1 MLVLCPYPHGVAA
14 GQRLKFEQYY
24 DDWRAAGWEVDVAPF
39 MDTAPVARAVR
50 ARPFRRKFAG
60 VTKGYLRRLRDLFRL
75 GRYDLVYCH
84 MYVTPLGTSL
94 AERLTR
100 ALAPKLVYD
109 VEDNVM
115 AHVDRF
121 DRDHP
126 NRLLRFL
133 RASGKYS
140 FLVREADHVVTSSPA
155 LNERCKTINRRA
167 ACTYISSSVDTDR
180 FLPANRYSN
189 DGLVT
194 IGWTGTFSSRQ
205 YLDLLRGVLQELAQQ
220 RRFRLRVIGN
230 FDYALPGVDL
240 EVVRWTAEREIEDLQ
255 AIDIGLYPLPAD
267 EWVSGK
273 SGLKAIQYMAM
284 GLPCVATDVG
294 TTPLIIRDGENGLLV
309 RSEEEWLNAL
319 DALARRSGAAP
330 PAGRGGAAG
339 RRRKIFDE
347 SHRRASIA
355 RSCRARWR
363 VEREWKRASASTWPG
378 PAGCSARHSTASSA
392 ARTSSDAP
400 TRTSMPTGCGF
411 LDFRDF
417 DAYREDVLGVRA
429 RLSLPP
435 RRLHR
440 ASNIA
445 RSIPT
450 TLMRPTRWRWR
461 MRSTSPTSST
471 FLCSTSAPRA
481 SSTARKETY
490 DDWDQP
496 NPLGHYARSKYMG
509 ERFVAE
515 NVPRS
520 TSSAAPAG

>member
-1 MLVLCPYPHGVAA
+1 MTAGRATKRMLVLCPYPHGVAA

-24 DDWRAAGWEVDVAPF
+24 ADWRAAGWEVDAASF
-39 MDTAPVARAVR
+39 MDAALWRVLYERGHFAA
-50 ARPFRRKFAG
+50 KLAG
-60 VTKGYLRRLRDLFRL
+60 VTKGYVRRLRDLFRL
-75 GRYDLVYCH
+75 RRYDLVYCH

-94 AERLTR
+94 AERLVR

-121 DRDHP
+121 GRDHP

-167 ACTYISSSVDTDR
+167 ACTYISSSVDADR
-180 FLPANRYSN
+180 FQPANRYSN

-205 YLDLLRGVLQELAQQ
+205 YLDLLRGVLQKLARQ

-309 RSEEEWLNAL
+309 RTEDEWLSAL
-319 DALARRSGAAP
+319 VRLLDDPELRRRLGEAARRDAVAKYSTKAVAAQ
-330 PAGRGGAAG
+330 
-339 RRRKIFDE
+339 
-347 SHRRASIA
+347 
-355 RSCRARWR
+355 
-363 VEREWKRASASTWPG
+363 
-378 PAGCSARHSTASSA
+378 
-392 ARTSSDAP
+392 
-400 TRTSMPTGCGF
+400 
-411 LDFRDF
+411 
-417 DAYREDVLGVRA
+417 YREVL
-429 RLSLPP
+429 
-435 RRLHR
+435 
-440 ASNIA
+440 
-445 RSIPT
+445 
-450 TLMRPTRWRWR
+450 
-461 MRSTSPTSST
+461 SST
-471 FLCSTSAPRA
+471 L
-481 SSTARKETY
+481 E
-490 DDWDQP
+490 
-496 NPLGHYARSKYMG
+496 G
-509 ERFVAE
+509 
-515 NVPRS
+515 
-520 TSSAAPAG
+520 